1 MHLNWDAISHFDP
14 KSPDPF
20 ATHGIPLPNYGNYG
34 GANYSAGRIGGH
46 ITGTSAD
53 PPPVDQLDA
62 LFYQHDLVYQTSTN
76 ALVRAAADVQLV
88 ESMHALSY
96 TDPGD
101 AHYDPEAGLYEGFA
115 TLGIV
120 AQLTAGGVLPHLPL
134 ADQLLI
140 AEATR
145 EAVVNIEAGLA
156 AIPGEAKSVH
166 GAFHLFEHRFL
177 DTLLQNNSQNDTFG
191 GELPGRSSAAIA
203 ATSQLTQ
210 AMAGFTASGA
220 AATVNTAIV
229 GPDPSHQSL
238 LAAPQHA

>member
-1 MHLNWDAISHFDP
+1 MHLNWQAISHFDP
-14 KSPDPF
+14 SSPGPF
-20 ATHGIPLPNYGNYG
+20 ATHGIPVPNYGNYG
-34 GANYSAGRIGGH
+34 GANYSAGQIGGQ

-53 PPPVDQLDA
+53 PPPVDALDM

-76 ALVRAAADVQLV
+76 PLVRAAADVQLV

-140 AEATR
+140 AEATQ

-177 DTLLQNNSQNDTFG
+177 DSLPHNHVENGTSG
-191 GELPGRSSAAIA
+191 GELPEASSAPISA
-203 ATSQLTQ
+203 ASQLVQ
-210 AMAGFTASGA
+210 AMAGFAGSSA
-220 AATVNTAIV
+220 ADYLNTVPISADTSQQLTI
-229 GPDPSHQSL
+229 
-238 LAAPQHA
+238 PQHA